1 MKKCDTTRWRACREF
16 HISEWP
22 DGAVVYDT
30 ASGDTHHLT
39 PAATQILN
47 LIHDSPS
54 TLQALT
60 SRVLSS
66 DSATPDQASLVMI
79 EAIVT
84 DLSKL
89 GFIEPEQH

>member
-1 MKKCDTTRWRACREF
+1 MKKFDATRWRVCREF
-16 HISEWP
+16 HSAEWP
-22 DGAVVYDT
+22 DGAVVYDM

-39 PAATQILN
+39 PAAVQILH
-47 LIHDSPS
+47 LIHDSPC
-54 TLQALT
+54 TLKALAT
-60 SRVLSS
+60 RALSS
-66 DSATPDQASLVMI
+66 NAATPDQESLVMI